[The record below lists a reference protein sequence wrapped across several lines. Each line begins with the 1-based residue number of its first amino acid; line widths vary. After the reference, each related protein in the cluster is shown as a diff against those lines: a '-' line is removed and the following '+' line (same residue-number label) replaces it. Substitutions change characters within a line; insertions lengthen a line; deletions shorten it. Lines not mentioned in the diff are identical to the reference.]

1 PRPTSPTRS
10 SPAWSAAPTAGGR
23 PAPSWACP
31 ASIRSPKPGPTRT
44 SSSTTISTTRSAAAR
59 PIAPPSAA
67 SPKRPSHA
75 PAELVTTL
83 RPYRDDD
90 QDVVV
95 KLWWDSWHS
104 IRPGL
109 RHPRPFEHLRSR
121 WVREIVPHQRI
132 MVVADEGAVVGFAA
146 ADLGKGVL
154 TQIFV
159 APTRKGQGIG
169 HQLFQWAQT
178 VMPHGFILHTMV
190 D

>member
-1 PRPTSPTRS
+1 M
-10 SPAWSAAPTAGGR
+10 
-23 PAPSWACP
+23 
-31 ASIRSPKPGPTRT
+31 
-44 SSSTTISTTRSAAAR
+44 
-59 PIAPPSAA
+59 
-67 SPKRPSHA
+67 
-75 PAELVTTL
+75 TTL
-83 RPYRDDD
+83 RLYRDDD

-132 MVVADEGAVVGFAA
+132 VVAADEGEVVGFAA

-178 VMPHGFILHTMV
+178 VMPEGFILHTMV
-190 D
+190 DNVTSRAFYERHGLVAGDTEINPANGMRTVEYRWTSGSATLTLRVDRP